1 MALIHNKFFV
11 FFTFVFCIAFVSLLI
26 GELHLIFAF
35 LSDWVGRCLGNS
47 SFKIHLHSIFGGIF
61 QAFVIL
67 QLVLLSA
74 MFIVWWERKVS
85 AHIQGRVGPMY
96 TGGWHG
102 WAQGIADGVKLL
114 LKENVS
120 PDTAYRNLHR
130 FAPVIVFIPAFLC
143 FAVIPY
149 GINLVPVDLNIGILY
164 IFAIS
169 GLSVLGIFMA
179 GWSSGSKYSILGA
192 IRSVAQSIS
201 YEIPRI
207 LSVVPIVMIVGSLKL
222 IDVQEYQS
230 MNLLSIGSFSL
241 LNRWFIF
248 YPVIGQIAFAI
259 FLISSVAETNRVP
272 FDIAEAESELVA
284 GFHVEYSGFKFAL
297 FFLSE
302 YAYVLLSSIMIAILF
317 LGGGTGPLF
326 PSWFWLLF
334 KSFGIVFIFLWFRWT
349 FPRLRVDQ
357 IMSFNWKFLLPLSLL
372 NILFTA
378 LCILY
383 FSW

>member
-1 MALIHNKFFV
+1 MLMIYSKFLIFGAFV
-11 FFTFVFCIAFVSLLI
+11 FSIACVSLLI
-26 GELHLIFAF
+26 GELHPIFSF
-35 LSDWVGRCLGNS
+35 LSSYVGNFLSLKNATYFQG
-47 SFKIHLHSIFGGIF
+47 IIGGIF
-61 QAFVIL
+61 QAFIVL
-67 QLVLLSA
+67 QLVSLSA

-85 AHIQGRVGPMY
+85 AHIQGRMGPMN

-120 PDTAYRNLHR
+120 PETAYRNLHR
-130 FAPVIVFIPAFLC
+130 LAPVVSFIPAFLS

-149 GINLVPVDLNIGILY
+149 GLHLIPVDLDIGVLY

-192 IRSVAQSIS
+192 IRSVSQSIS

-207 LSVVPIVMIVGSLKL
+207 LSLVPIIMFVGSLKM
-222 IDVQEYQS
+222 IDIQEYQS
-230 MNLLSIGSFSL
+230 MSLLNIGGVSC

-248 YPVIGQIAFAI
+248 YPVVGQIAFAI
-259 FLISSVAETNRVP
+259 FLISSIAETNRVP
-272 FDIAEAESELVA
+272 FDIAESESELVA

-317 LGGGTGPLF
+317 FGGGSGPFF
-326 PSWFWLLF
+326 PSWFWLLL
-334 KSFGIVFIFLWFRWT
+334 KSFSVVFIFLWFRWT

-357 IMSFNWKFLLPLSLL
+357 IMGFNWKFLIPLSLL
-372 NILFTA
+372 NIFLTA
-378 LCILY
+378 FCILC
-383 FSW
+383 FGW